1 MNITAAFKN
10 QAGFGRRWIIIVAVI
25 VVAVPAIFFVF
36 QVQKKETIK
45 IGAIMPISVPAAH
58 HADVL
63 DAMLLAA
70 EEVNS

>member
-1 MNITAAFKN
+1 M
-10 QAGFGRRWIIIVAVI
+10 
-25 VVAVPAIFFVF
+25 AVPAIFFVF